1 MKVAI
6 ITSGFLPV
14 PASKGGA
21 VENLVMNLIRKNEE
35 RKEIDFTIFSV
46 FDKDAQGES
55 LKFNCSTFEFIKISK
70 LISIMD
76 KFIFFVAKKILKKE
90 NSQSYRYILQRL
102 QYLNK
107 CSKLL
112 KQYDYDKVIL
122 ENHPTQYFALKW
134 RKNHLKYENRYYY
147 HCHNEFPNTYKCD
160 DLIGKTKK
168 IICVSEFIA
177 KNVANYLEMPPEKF
191 AVLKNG
197 IDETKFGKVLNE
209 SEKEEL
215 KLKYCIQENE
225 KVLIFTGRITKEK
238 GVKELIESLSNI
250 KYTNYKLLVVGA

>member
-102 QYLNK
+102 QYLK
-107 CSKLL
+107 KLFVL
-112 KQYDYDKVIL
+112 VNL
-122 ENHPTQYFALKW
+122 L
-134 RKNHLKYENRYYY
+134 RK
-147 HCHNEFPNTYKCD
+147 
-160 DLIGKTKK
+160 
-168 IICVSEFIA
+168 
-177 KNVANYLEMPPEKF
+177 M
-191 AVLKNG
+191 
-197 IDETKFGKVLNE
+197 
-209 SEKEEL
+209 
-215 KLKYCIQENE
+215 
-225 KVLIFTGRITKEK
+225 
-238 GVKELIESLSNI
+238 
-250 KYTNYKLLVVGA
+250 LLTI